1 MAARRPTLGPLAV
14 GALALAGVVL
24 LFQAILEP
32 VRDGCNT
39 SLIPSTFATA
49 LVPVHLAAAVVLAAC
64 IWTASGPR
72 PGPWTRRGL
81 AATLTF
87 ALVCVAVP
95 DVFGIVGFVAVFAA
109 PMLGPVA
116 LLALLI
122 RAAVTARSGRAPA
135 ERARAHAQTARGLL
149 WLGLLLG
156 LPASV
161 SYAWLSG
168 ASAFCF

>member
-1 MAARRPTLGPLAV
+1 
-14 GALALAGVVL
+14 
-24 LFQAILEP
+24 
-32 VRDGCNT
+32 
-39 SLIPSTFATA
+39 
-49 LVPVHLAAAVVLAAC
+49 VPVHLAAAVVLAGC
-64 IWTASGPR
+64 IWAASGPR

-87 ALVCVAVP
+87 ALVCVVVP

-109 PMLGPVA
+109 PTVGSAAV
-116 LLALLI
+116 LALLI
-122 RAAVTARSGRAPA
+122 RAVVTARSGWAPA
-135 ERARAHAQTARGLL
+135 ERARAHAGTARGLL